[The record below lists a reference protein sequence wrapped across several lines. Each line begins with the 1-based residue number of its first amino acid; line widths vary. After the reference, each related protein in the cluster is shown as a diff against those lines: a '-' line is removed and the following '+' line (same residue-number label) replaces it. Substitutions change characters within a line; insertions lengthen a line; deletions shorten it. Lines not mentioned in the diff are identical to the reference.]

1 MRNDAIVKS
10 FVVRGAMLLV
20 IAGAISGIGEQGKA
34 YAQYQ
39 GAMPSFNPNN
49 NPLPPPPMQFW
60 RVRNTRVFLIPGAGA
75 NAANVAV
82 QVGRDGIAMV
92 DTGSAE
98 MADKVLATVKFLQN
112 YENSIPQPL
121 GYAIRNAQHDQFQ

>member
-1 MRNDAIVKS
+1 MRHDAMVKS
-10 FVVRGAMLLV
+10 FLVRGATLLV
-20 IAGAISGIGEQGKA
+20 LAGASAGIGGESKA
-34 YAQYQ
+34 FAQYQ
-39 GAMPSFNPNN
+39 GVAPSFNANN
-49 NPLPPPPMQFW
+49 NPLPPPPMPFW

-75 NAANVAV
+75 NGANVAV

-98 MADKVLATVKFLQN
+98 TADKVLATVKFLQN

-121 GYAIRNAQHDQFQ
+121 GYASETRSMIN